1 MVRSTK
7 VVCRIPTNSNGTPE
21 GFWFLVCY
29 AAIQLALHLQ
39 QESIAVLRSTKVVRG
54 PQAPQNG
61 GSISSVQSY
70 FFPSLIGAR
79 TLQMPVPCLPQA
91 PNVESGKL
99 YPDPFSPTASVR
111 PSRFVSFVCLF
122 ALALPFH
129 IALLFLRVSAAL
141 LQGAYSHT
149 EKHMRGQR
157 MRQKIASRKGRASS
171 VFSPCP
177 LAGAPCFRN
186 RFFGATNLGEMH
198 GPIHELAGFV
208 FWYFVVVLLCPE

>member
-61 GSISSVQSY
+61 GSISSAQSY
-70 FFPSLIGAR
+70 FFASLIGAR

-99 YPDPFSPTASVR
+99 YPDLLGRHGLFR
-111 PSRFVSFVCLF
+111 LFVCL
-122 ALALPFH
+122 
-129 IALLFLRVSAAL
+129 LLHCHSTLRCYFFVCQQL
-141 LQGAYSHT
+141 CFKVHT
-149 EKHMRGQR
+149 HT
-157 MRQKIASRKGRASS
+157 QKNT
-171 VFSPCP
+171 C
-177 LAGAPCFRN
+177 
-186 RFFGATNLGEMH
+186 
-198 GPIHELAGFV
+198 
-208 FWYFVVVLLCPE
+208 VVRECVKK